1 MTGKSGSRAFSA
13 AQTASA
19 SKRSDSEATR
29 RSAPK
34 LLTASRVSSS
44 SRAARTSYLPSR
56 KPLRAPATAGLAS
69 ATTIR
74 LMAETE
80 PSDLHHLFLFLR
92 DDLVDL
98 RDAGVGL
105 LLDPVAGALVLVL
118 GDLLV
123 LEQGLELL
131 VRVAP
136 LVADGDL
143 VVLALGLHLLGDLLP
158 PLLGERGNGQP
169 DDLAVVHRG
178 EAQVRLAERLLHVL
192 EQALLPGLHRDQ
204 PGLRDGQAR
213 DAAQRGGRAVVDDAH
228 SLEEAERGASGADL
242 RQLA

>member
-1 MTGKSGSRAFSA
+1 MTGKSGSRALRA

-19 SKRSDSEATR
+19 SKRSDSEAIR

-74 LMAETE
+74 LMERTE
-80 PSDLHHLFLFLR
+80 PSDLHHLFLLLG
-92 DDLVDL
+92 DDLVHL

-105 LLDPVAGALVLVL
+105 LLDSLAGALVLVL

-131 VRVAP
+131 VRVAA

-143 VVLALGLHLLGDLLP
+143 VLLSLGLHLLGDLLAA
-158 PLLGERGNGQP
+158 LLGEGGDGEA
-169 DDLAVVHRG
+169 DDLPVVHWG

-192 EQALLPGLHRDQ
+192 EQPFLPGL
-204 PGLRDGQAR
+204 DGDQAR
-213 DAAQRGGRAVVDDAH
+213 LGNRQAGDPGQRGG
-228 SLEEAERGASGADL
+228 
-242 RQLA
+242 

>member
-1 MTGKSGSRAFSA
+1 MTGKSGSRAFRA

-19 SKRSDSEATR
+19 SKRSDSEAIR

-56 KPLRAPATAGLAS
+56 NPRRAPATAGLAS

-74 LMAETE
+74 LMAET
-80 PSDLHHLFLFLR
+80 SDLHHLFFLLG

-105 LLDPVAGALVLVL
+105 LLDPLAGALVLVL

-123 LEQGLELL
+123 LEQALELL

-143 VVLALGLHLLGDLLP
+143 VLLTLGLHLLGDLLP
-158 PLLGERGNGQP
+158 PLLGERGN
-169 DDLAVVHRG
+169 
-178 EAQVRLAERLLHVL
+178 
-192 EQALLPGLHRDQ
+192 
-204 PGLRDGQAR
+204 
-213 DAAQRGGRAVVDDAH
+213 
-228 SLEEAERGASGADL
+228 
-242 RQLA
+242 